1 EFVRSSYNNFSRI
14 GWALAVSWVI
24 VANHLGWGGPIAT
37 FMDHPLWK
45 PLGRLSYCGYIVH
58 FFIIHYV
65 FDLDDRPSHYV
76 SIWQT
81 YIYRV
86 IPVVVLSYIFA
97 FIWSCLFE
105 VPVVK
110 LEKMLIE
117 SISPPKKEI
126 KPKHNID
133 NNVHERIY
141 AYDKQQ
147 IEQIEQEQISGNS

>member
-1 EFVRSSYNNFSRI
+1 
-14 GWALAVSWVI
+14 
-24 VANHLGWGGPIAT
+24 
-37 FMDHPLWK
+37 MDHPVWK

-117 SISPPKKEI
+117 SISPAKKEV
-126 KPKHNID
+126 KPNHNI
-133 NNVHERIY
+133 NNNPHERIY

-147 IEQIEQEQISGNS
+147 KEPYQIRF